1 MPVYLVSYLHCSLH
15 SVCRV
20 AALPA
25 ASAAPHAPANDR
37 PLSATH
43 SSASLEYLSGGRERP
58 ADDAA
63 PDDDDDGREASPPYF
78 PRVFN
83 TSAVRSH
90 DPSLDSTIRV
100 PHESP
105 LASSTSNLL
114 AAFSADPTELPPQQ
128 SSSAGV
134 VRLSWPPAGPTPAL
148 HRLSPASRAGP
159 VPLLDPVLDFLRR
172 MAPRVPAAH
181 GDFSRLQAVSRLI
194 NSSEDVDVLAEHAGN
209 FVPAKCTLIPGCYSG
224 QIFSADL
231 ISSSARS
238 DACCS

>member
-1 MPVYLVSYLHCSLH
+1 M
-15 SVCRV
+15 CRV

-25 ASAAPHAPANDR
+25 ASAARHAPANDR

-63 PDDDDDGREASPPYF
+63 PDDADDDDAADDDDDDDDADDDDDDDDDDGRETSPPYF

-83 TSAVRSH
+83 SSAVRSH

-114 AAFSADPTELPPQQ
+114 AAFSADPTELTSQQ
-128 SSSAGV
+128 SSSVGV
-134 VRLSWPPAGPTPAL
+134 VRLSWPPAGPTSAL
-148 HRLSPASRAGP
+148 HRLSLASRAGP
-159 VPLLDPVLDFLRR
+159 VPALAPVLHLLRR
-172 MAPRVPAAH
+172 VAPHVPAAY
-181 GDFSRLQAVSRLI
+181 GDFSRLEAVSRLA
-194 NSSEDVDVLAEHAGN
+194 NASRDAYVVAERASK
-209 FVPAKCTLIPGCYSG
+209 FCA
-224 QIFSADL
+224 A
-231 ISSSARS
+231 
-238 DACCS
+238 